1 MARIKACYR
10 ERDRKFRTKSINLQ
24 EVDENIVGNGPLH
37 GDRINN
43 HKFFNHPFT
52 YSSHKHNRAI

>member
-24 EVDENIVGNGPLH
+24 EVDENIVGNGP
-37 GDRINN
+37 
-43 HKFFNHPFT
+43 FT
-52 YSSHKHNRAI
+52 YSSHNHNRAI